1 MDGWLLLKPQYFIL
15 QPAVPLSGE
24 FVKGRQ
30 LKNTGKDILRKMLG
44 KGSGGCQQ
52 TMICYLTE
60 TLQDQSE
67 YSQTEDN

>member
-1 MDGWLLLKPQYFIL
+1 MDGWSLLKPQYFIL
-15 QPAVPLSGE
+15 QPAVPWSGE

-30 LKNTGKDILRKMLG
+30 LKKTCKDILRKMLG
-44 KGSGGCQQ
+44 KGSGDCQQ